1 MVGGKEMKERG
12 KNDDDDDLNICMVL
26 FLTTFFSC
34 TEGVGE

>member
-12 KNDDDDDLNICMVL
+12 KNDDDDVNTCMVL